1 MPKRSFKERRP
12 LRIIPHYLQHPEG
25 SVLIECGDTRVICT
39 ASIEDRAPPWLKGT
53 GRGWV
58 TGEYDMLPRATS
70 TRNQR
75 DSHRG
80 KLNGRTQEIG
90 RLIGRALRA
99 SVGNW
104 TGFGERTI
112 TIDCDVIQA
121 DGGTRTASITGGYI
135 ALALAIKNLI
145 KRGLAKPDVLKTH
158 IAAIS
163 AGIIEHS
170 PYLDLDYNMDS
181 NAHVDMNF
189 VMTEQGD
196 FVEIQGTGE
205 GGVLARGQLNA
216 LLDLALDALPG
227 LVDLQKRAIATEI
240 QNPLLIIEG

>member
-1 MPKRSFKERRP
+1 MPKRKFNERRP
-12 LRIIPHYLQHPEG
+12 LRITPHYLAHPEG

-58 TGEYDMLPRATS
+58 TGEYDMLPRATT

-99 SVGNW
+99 SVSNW

-112 TIDCDVIQA
+112 TVDCDVIQA

-135 ALALAIKNLI
+135 ALALAFKNLT
-145 KRGLAKPDVLKTH
+145 KRGLAKPDVLKTQ

-163 AGIIEHS
+163 AGIIEGS

-189 VMTEQGD
+189 VMTEQGE

-205 GGVLARGQLNA
+205 GAAFARGQLNE
-216 LLDLALDALPG
+216 LLDLVLTALPG
-227 LVDLQKRAIATEI
+227 LLDLQKRAIATDI
-240 QNPLLIIEG
+240 QSPLLTLEG